1 MAQITFPNQDKVT
14 IHKERYD
21 GNFLQVSIDE
31 WTTAFTTLKPGTFGL
46 YLYLCGNKEGFNL
59 ALSSAAVQRA
69 LGYSD
74 STYRRAK

>member
-1 MAQITFPNQDKVT
+1 MAKTSYPNQDMVT

-46 YLYLCGNKEGFNL
+46 YLYLCGNMLQGDNDTF
-59 ALSSAAVQRA
+59 SRPR
-69 LGYSD
+69 D
-74 STYRRAK
+74 D